1 MIKEKLQMLSKSL
14 NEFTFFTPAKK
25 TKQIDV
31 LRRIEMLVESIS
43 KGK

>member
-14 NEFTFFTPAKK
+14 NEFTFFTSTKK
-25 TKQIDV
+25 TKQINV
-31 LRRIEMLVESIS
+31 LRKLEMLAESIS

>member
-14 NEFTFFTPAKK
+14 NEFTFFTPAKN

-31 LRRIEMLVESIS
+31 LQRLEMFVESIS
-43 KGK
+43 RGK